1 MSQQT
6 QSVSVTDLELP
17 QLQDVKRQLDE
28 EISHLTNSYAQLK
41 QAHSKFKTCLDCV
54 KEVRPGNA
62 RKTILVPL
70 SSSLYVNGKLSDP
83 EKVLI
88 DVGTGYYVS
97 KVCLSTPTACHFN
110 LSSISCI
117 HLFRQSLTSKQ
128 TRDQAASH
136 YQQKIEFV
144 DGNLKK
150 VQETIE
156 KKQENLNLV
165 LQVMQMRMGQA
176 GGAKG

>member
-1 MSQQT
+1 MSQAPANT
-6 QSVSVTDLELP
+6 ISVTDLDLP

-28 EISHLTNSYAQLK
+28 ELTHLTNSYSQLK
-41 QAHSKFKTCLDCV
+41 QAHSKFRTCLDCV

-70 SSSLYVNGKLSDP
+70 SSSLYVNGKLSNPDR
-83 EKVLI
+83 VLI

-97 KVCLSTPTACHFN
+97 K
-110 LSSISCI
+110 
-117 HLFRQSLTSKQ
+117 
-128 TRDQAASH
+128 TRDQATLH
-136 YQQKIEFV
+136 YERKIEFV
-144 DGNLKK
+144 DNNLRT
-150 VQETIE
+150 VQGAIE

-176 GGAKG
+176 TQAPKER

>member
-1 MSQQT
+1 MSQQPAQT
-6 QSVSVTDLELP
+6 ISVTDLDLP

-28 EISHLTNSYAQLK
+28 ELTHLTNSFAQLK

-70 SSSLYVNGKLSDP
+70 SSSLYVNGKLSNP

-97 KVCLSTPTACHFN
+97 K
-110 LSSISCI
+110 
-117 HLFRQSLTSKQ
+117 
-128 TRDQAASH
+128 TRDQASVH

-144 DGNLKK
+144 ENNLKT
-150 VQETIE
+150 VQAAVE
-156 KKQENLNLV
+156 KKQENLNMV
-165 LQVMQMRMGQA
+165 IQVIQMRVGQA
-176 GGAKG
+176 AQAPKER